1 MSKLRD
7 EADLQTERF
16 KYSAKKAR
24 LRVGLA
30 VLAFSTV
37 FQMEPQVNNYI

>member
-16 KYSAKKAR
+16 KYSAIKAR
-24 LRVGLA
+24 RKLSRT
-30 VLAFSTV
+30 AFSSE
-37 FQMEPQVNNYI
+37 FQTETQVN